1 MTVDTEGPIRGMI
14 GRWLMRFEAASQIL
28 SIGFQ
33 GTTAVSALSGVLTY
47 SGFQSVVPVVLA
59 VGVPGVF
66 IFAFAYTELG
76 LWNRK
81 NREKADFGNNFARP
95 DMRIDDEIIG
105 AAVFA
110 AMHGEPPDEDERAA
124 IAEATDTTWRDLRSG
139 VDVE

>member
-1 MTVDTEGPIRGMI
+1 MRVDTEGPIRGLL

-47 SGFQSVVPVVLA
+47 SGFRGIVPIVLA
-59 VGVPGVF
+59 IGIPGVF
-66 IFAFAYTELG
+66 IFAFTYTELG

-81 NREKADFGNNFARP
+81 NREKADVGNNFARP
-95 DMRIDDEIIG
+95 DMRIDDEVIG
-105 AAVFA
+105 NAVFA
-110 AMHGEPPDEDERAA
+110 AVHGRPPDRGEREA